1 VHMGRVL
8 SYVLAITLV
17 SSAGLL
23 AQSGLPQDKYVP
35 GQVLVK
41 FHPNASRTSIGAAH
55 IAVAADVL
63 HAFTGVE
70 GLQLVRIPAS
80 MKLGDAI
87 AGYRANPDVEYAEP
101 DYIVHSFQTPNDPLF
116 PTMWSLI
123 NTGQAGGTPG
133 ADIKATQ
140 AWNITTGSPNVV
152 IAVIDT
158 GVDYNHPDLAANIFT
173 GPICPGGVVCHGINL
188 VPNIFHDSND
198 PFDDSGHGTH
208 VSGTIGAAG
217 NNAIGVSGINWN
229 VTILPCKFLGSTGAG
244 SVSDAIKCLDF
255 IKSLKDTQG
264 LNIVATNN
272 SWGGTDFSQAL
283 QDAIDRQRQSGILFI
298 AAAGNDFADNDVRP
312 FYPAGYPLPNVISV
326 AATDRNDHRALFSN
340 IGRHTV
346 HIGAPGQDILSTLPG
361 AAYGLESGTSMAT
374 PHVAGVAA
382 LLAAQDPTRDW
393 RAIKNLLLAGGDL
406 DPDLAKTVSGRRLNA
421 FASLTCLNSVVSGRL
436 LPATDLVS
444 GSVGVPLTL
453 SVLNINCAQPNG
465 PVQATVSPGGQ
476 TIQLSDGGVGPDLSA
491 SDGIYTGSFTPE
503 ATGVY
508 TLTFSTGGTVTAQV
522 LNNYQS
528 GNTIFNYRTI
538 TGTNLNL
545 ADDGVAQIAAPFPIL
560 FGDGSFNQLW
570 ISANGTISFTGAVS
584 TYLHMPLPTGA
595 PFHSFTP
602 LVIANTLVAPF
613 WDDLVPEPGTAQNV
627 FWDVTG
633 TAPNRELIVEWRDIR
648 TFDCFTEPDTVKF
661 QAVFFENSSDIL
673 FNYADTAFGGSCVKH
688 DHGSL
693 ATEGVQ
699 IDEKTANMWG
709 FDGQDVT
716 DGMAIIWKTSTV
728 LPPAPPVPVVTSISP
743 TTVHTYDPTFVLT
756 VNGSNFVPESRVTFF
771 GTGRPTTFIS
781 STQLIAQ
788 IPATDL
794 DPFLFLPFVGPG
806 PVDVFVVTHTLG
818 GTVQSNTAILTVAG
832 ANPTINA
839 LSPASVPAGSFGLIL
854 TVTGTNFIPF
864 STVNWNGQPLISVAF
879 SKTEVQAFI
888 TGDLLLTPGTATVTV
903 TDPNG
908 GTSAPLPFTITA
920 GGPAP
925 PVAAS
930 LSYRVQQTLTSRS
943 ISTAKQDL
951 RAKKFLGWNYARK
964 QGLEYMQQFI
974 RPYGGLF
981 TASAQEPVSSQGLSA
996 FALATLPALP
1006 GLDLP
1011 VPTPAGFLPT
1021 GVAIGDFNHDGH
1033 LDWVVSNGG
1042 SNDLWFYP
1050 GNGDGTAQLPRIIP
1064 LNGTTPIA
1072 IAAVD
1077 LRGIGI
1083 LDLVLAEPDSLSVGV
1098 LLGNGDGTF
1107 APEQLYFAP
1116 GPPLCITVADF
1127 NRDGHPDVVIGMT
1140 GDNPIGAVAFF
1151 GGDGTGKLLPPV
1163 TTPLDREVSPAT
1175 FVLAIT
1181 SGDLNNDGVPDL
1193 LVTDLNDQETG
1204 TFVYLGQGDGT
1215 FKKSQNLGGILNAAI
1230 GDLNGD
1236 GCPDVVTIDTFG
1248 LAVVDLG
1255 HCDGTFS
1262 LLEPLGFF
1270 GEGETGISI
1279 ALADVNGDGKLDL
1292 ITSGV
1297 TIVRG
1302 ALLGQ
1307 DSGSLVSVAFGDGAG
1322 AFETARVYRAQSGM
1336 FGLAVADLNGDLH
1349 PDIVVASQD
1358 TDSTL
1363 VLMNDGTGRF
1373 GGPQGRYI
1381 GWSQKGSSST
1391 NTLQGPANA
1400 PVFMVAADL
1409 DGDGKKDLLSMD
1421 FGRGFAL
1428 PWNLVISLNDGAGNF
1443 LPDTK
1448 IPVLDSRFD
1457 FFGNLV
1463 LGDFRRTGR
1472 QDIVFTPNHLS
1483 VSFTGSFFVFLPNL
1497 GAGNFGTPVVTNIS
1511 GLPGTI
1517 ASGDFNGDG
1526 KLDFVMAGGSPG
1538 QIVTFLGNGNG
1549 TFTPAP
1555 AQQFITNPPQRLFVG
1570 DFNGD
1575 GKLDVIVP
1583 SAGQLVEFLG
1593 NGDGTFAP
1601 PKTVIS
1607 GIQSFSDP
1615 AVLFEAV
1622 DLNHDGKMDLI
1633 QRNGILDGP
1642 VPVFNTYLAQADGS
1656 FVLQNS
1662 YSPYA
1667 GQPFTSG
1674 LAAPGLVSFV
1684 GDFNGDGVSDIAAF
1698 QEQSGSPVQFYVQFL
1713 LGNGDG
1719 TFTPSFEKFRLGVGS
1734 SALPSF
1740 VVDINGDGKSDFVEL
1755 DGFTSG
1761 FNIIHSVPGKSL
1773 ALQYLF
1779 LPVIGPKGVA
1789 RVSLS
1794 LPAAQDT
1801 VLQLSTSDPG
1811 ITVPASVTVPAGAL
1825 SADLNFSVS
1834 PAFDASRTFTIT
1846 ATDGVQSATALGS
1859 VAVPGGAIG
1868 LIMDV
1873 GTPPLV
1879 AVLPGQSISGLSF
1892 TAASRGG
1899 YQTSVNVGCTGLPA
1913 GFASRFGTTTVDVA
1927 PGATN
1932 GTTLIIDVGGAVA
1945 IGDYTVNVVAGDI
1958 AITQTFPILVHVG
1971 DFALNVLTTGGPA
1984 RPTGQQFFRVEVTSI
1999 NHGGGAVQF
2008 SCAGLPTGAGC
2019 DLAPNIAG
2027 NTAENFSVNT
2037 NNLPIGDYPFT
2048 VLGTVGSIAHIANAT
2063 LHVGDFGTAT
2073 ISPASATLGV
2083 GQSAT
2088 FNLTVSSVN
2097 GFNDTVNLACS
2108 TSVNG
2113 HATSGVGCSFSPS
2126 PTTFDASGR
2135 LTAQMTVTISAV
2147 PRSNKVLAQTGSST
2161 RWKWPLATLVLA
2173 AVVLMTVP
2181 KRRRRGV
2188 ALCGVCLF
2196 TVVSIV
2202 ACGGG
2207 GGNGGSGGGTTPTPT
2222 PTPSPTPSSAV
2233 VKIDVLGASTV
2244 QTGQTPKTLAS
2255 VNVTVQ

>member
-1 VHMGRVL
+1 MRMRRVL
-8 SYVLAITLV
+8 PSVLVIIFV
-17 SSAGLL
+17 SSIYLP
-23 AQSGLPQDKYVP
+23 AQSTLPQDKYVP
-35 GQVLVK
+35 GHVLVR
-41 FHPNASRTSIGAAH
+41 FHPNVNRTSIGAAH
-55 IAVAADVL
+55 IAIAADVL
-63 HAFTGVE
+63 HTFTGVE

-80 MKLGDAI
+80 MKLGDAL
-87 AGYRANPDVEYAEP
+87 AAYRANPDVEYAEP

-116 PTMWSLI
+116 PTMWSLL

-140 AWNITTGSPNVV
+140 AWDITTGSSNVV

-188 VPNIFHDSND
+188 LPNIFHDSND

-217 NNAIGVSGINWN
+217 NNAVGVSGINWN

-244 SVSDAIKCLDF
+244 AVSDAIKCLDF

-264 LNIVATNN
+264 INIVATNN

-312 FYPAGYPLPNVISV
+312 FFPAGYPLPNVISV

-361 AAYGLESGTSMAT
+361 GTYGLDSGTSMAA
-374 PHVAGVAA
+374 PHVTGVAA

-406 DPDLAKTVSGRRLNA
+406 DLDLAKTVSGRRLNA

-476 TIQLSDGGVGPDLSA
+476 TIQLSDDGVGPDLSA
-491 SDGIYTGSFTPE
+491 SDGIYTGSFTPG

-508 TLTFSTGGTVTAQV
+508 TLTFSTGGTVTVQV
-522 LNNYQS
+522 LNNYRA

-570 ISANGTISFTGAVS
+570 ISANGIISFTGAVS
-584 TYLHMPLPTGA
+584 SYLHMPLPTGS
-595 PFHSFTP
+595 PFHSSTP
-602 LVIANTLVAPF
+602 LVSANTLVAPF
-613 WDDLVPEPGTAQNV
+613 WDDLVPQPGTAQNV

-633 TAPNRELIVEWRDIR
+633 TAPNRELVVEWRDLR
-648 TFDCFTEPDTVKF
+648 TFDCFAEPDTIKF

-673 FNYADTAFGGSCVKH
+673 FNYSDTVFGGSCVKH
-688 DHGSL
+688 DRGSL

-699 IDEKTANMWG
+699 IDQSTATLWG

-716 DGMAIIWKTSTV
+716 DGMAIIWKTSTTAA
-728 LPPAPPVPVVTSISP
+728 LPPPVPTITSISP
-743 TTVHTYDPTFVLT
+743 TNVNSYGPAFTLT
-756 VNGSNFVPESRVTFF
+756 VNGTNFVPESRVTFF
-771 GTGRPTTFIS
+771 GFSRPTTFVS
-781 STQLIAQ
+781 STQLTAQ

-794 DPFLFLPFVGPG
+794 DPFLFFSGPLSVIVQTRG
-806 PVDVFVVTHTLG
+806 LG
-818 GTVQSNTAILTVAG
+818 GIVQSNSVPLNVTGPTPALT
-832 ANPTINA
+832 T
-839 LSPASVPAGSFGLIL
+839 LSPASVPAGSFGFIL
-854 TVTGTNFIPF
+854 TITGTDFVTF

-879 SKTEVQAFI
+879 SRTEVQAFV
-888 TGDLLLTPGTATVTV
+888 TGDLLLAPGTASVTV

-908 GTSAPLPFTITA
+908 GTSAPLLFTITA

-925 PVAAS
+925 LVGTP
-930 LSYRVQQTLTSRS
+930 LNYRIQQTLTSRS

-964 QGLEYMQQFI
+964 QGPEYMQQFI
-974 RPYGGLF
+974 RPYGGIF

-996 FALATLPALP
+996 VALATSPALP

-1011 VPTPAGFLPT
+1011 EPTPAGFLPT
-1021 GVAIGDFNHDGH
+1021 GVAVGDFNHDGH

-1042 SNDLWFYP
+1042 SNNLWLYL

-1064 LNGTTPIA
+1064 LNGTTPLA

-1127 NRDGHPDVVIGMT
+1127 NRDGHPDVVVGMT

-1181 SGDLNNDGVPDL
+1181 SGDLNKDGIPDL

-1262 LLEPLGFF
+1262 ILEPLGFF

-1297 TIVRG
+1297 TVVG
-1302 ALLGQ
+1302 GPLFGQ
-1307 DSGSLVSVAFGDGAG
+1307 DSGSLVSVSFGDGAG

-1400 PVFMVAADL
+1400 PVFMVSADL

-1421 FGRGFAL
+1421 FPRGFAL

-1448 IPVLDSRFD
+1448 IPVLDGRFT

-1463 LGDFRRTGR
+1463 LGDFRGTGR
-1472 QDIVFTPNHLS
+1472 PDIVFTPNHLS
-1483 VSFTGSFFVFLPNL
+1483 TTASGNFFVFLPNL
-1497 GAGNFGTPVVTNIS
+1497 GAGNFGAPVVTNFS
-1511 GLPGTI
+1511 GLAGTI
-1517 ASGDFNGDG
+1517 ATGDFNGDG
-1526 KLDFVMAGGSPG
+1526 KLDFVMTGGSPG

-1549 TFTPAP
+1549 TFAPAP
-1555 AQQFITNPPQRLFVG
+1555 AQQFITTPPQKLFVA

-1583 SAGQLVEFLG
+1583 VGGQLIEFLG

-1607 GIQSFSDP
+1607 GIQSFSDA

-1622 DLNHDGKMDLI
+1622 DLNHDGRMDLI

-1656 FVLQNS
+1656 FVLQNT

-1667 GQPFTSG
+1667 GQPFSTG
-1674 LAAPGLVSFV
+1674 LVAPGQVSFV
-1684 GDFNGDGVSDIAAF
+1684 GDFNGDGTPDIAAF
-1698 QEQSGSPVQFYVQFL
+1698 QQQPGLPPQFYVQFL

-1740 VVDINGDGKSDFVEL
+1740 VMDMNGDGKSDFVEL

-1761 FNIIHSVPGKSL
+1761 FNIIHSAPGKSL

-1801 VLQLSTSDPG
+1801 ALQLSTSDPG

-1825 SADLNFSVS
+1825 NADINFSVS
-1834 PAFDASRTFTIT
+1834 PAFDARHTFTIT
-1846 ATDGVQSATALGS
+1846 VTDGVQSAIALGS

-1879 AVLPGQSISGLSF
+1879 SVLPGQSISGLTFS
-1892 TAASRGG
+1892 AASRGG
-1899 YQTSVNVGCTGLPA
+1899 YQTSVNVGCAGLPA
-1913 GFASRFGTTTVDVA
+1913 GFACRFGTTTVDVPA
-1927 PGATN
+1927 GATN
-1932 GTTLIIDVGGAVA
+1932 GTTLAIDVAAAVA
-1945 IGDYTVNVVAGDI
+1945 VGDYTVNVVAGDI
-1958 AITQTFPILVHVG
+1958 AITQTFPITVHVG
-1971 DFALNVLTTGGPA
+1971 DFSLNVLTTGGPA

-1999 NHGGGAVQF
+1999 NHGGGSVQF
-2008 SCAGLPTGAGC
+2008 SCTGLPAGAGC

-2027 NTAENFSVNT
+2027 NTAENFAINT
-2037 NNLPIGDYPFT
+2037 INLAVGDYPFT
-2048 VLGTVGSIAHIANAT
+2048 VLGTVGSIVHTANAT
-2063 LHVGDFGTAT
+2063 LHVGDFGTAA
-2073 ISPASATLGV
+2073 INPASATLGL

-2097 GFNDTVNLACS
+2097 GFNDSVNLACS

-2113 HATSGVGCSFSPS
+2113 HATTGVGCSFSPS
-2126 PTTFDASGR
+2126 PATFDASGK

-2147 PRSNKVLAQTGSST
+2147 PRSGTVLIQTGSSA

-2173 AVVLMTVP
+2173 GVVLMTVP

-2207 GGNGGSGGGTTPTPT
+2207 GGGTVGGGGPTPTPIPTPT
-2222 PTPSPTPSSAV
+2222 PTPQPALVTV
-2233 VKIDVLGASTV
+2233 DVLGASTA
-2244 QTGQTPKTLAS
+2244 QSGQTFKKLAT